1 MITFEVLF
9 QVFAETF
16 ISFLDKPFSVLK
28 GLKCTLVIG
37 VDHIGVAVNK
47 LDEAISLYRD
57 VLGLRLEGVHVVE
70 EQKVRVAFFSTGGET
85 RIELLEP
92 TDSESPVAKF
102 INRRGEGVHHI
113 ALKVRNIEAALEE
126 FKRKGLRLVDE
137 KPRIGVGGAKI
148 AFIHPKSTRNVLFE
162 LCEKP

>member
-1 MITFEVLF
+1 
-9 QVFAETF
+9 
-16 ISFLDKPFSVLK
+16 LK
-28 GLKCTLVIG
+28 HTLVIG

-57 VLGLRLEGVHVVE
+57 VLGLKLEGVHVVE

-92 TDSESPVAKF
+92 TESDSPVAKF
-102 INRRGEGVHHI
+102 IDRHGEGVHHI
-113 ALKVRNIEAALEE
+113 SLKVRNIEGVLEALED
-126 FKRKGLRLVDE
+126 KGLRLVDE
-137 KPRIGVGGAKI
+137 KPRVGVGGAKI

>member
-1 MITFEVLF
+1 
-9 QVFAETF
+9 
-16 ISFLDKPFSVLK
+16 
-28 GLKCTLVIG
+28 LVIG
-37 VDHIGVAVNK
+37 IDHIGVAVNK

-57 VLGLRLEGVHVVE
+57 VLGLKLDGVHVVE

-92 TDSESPVAKF
+92 TESESPVAKF
-102 INRRGEGVHHI
+102 IKRRDEGVHHI
-113 ALKVRNIEAALEE
+113 ALKVRNIEAVLEE
-126 FKRKGLRLVDE
+126 LKDKGLKLVDE

-148 AFIHPKSTRNVLFE
+148 AFIHPKSTRNVLLE